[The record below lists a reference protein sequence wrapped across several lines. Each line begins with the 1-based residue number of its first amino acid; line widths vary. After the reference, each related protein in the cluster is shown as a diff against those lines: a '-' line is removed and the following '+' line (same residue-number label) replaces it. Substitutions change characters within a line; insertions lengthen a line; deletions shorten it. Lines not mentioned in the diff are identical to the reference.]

1 MKMLRVP
8 LLVIGLLMC
17 AQGFAATPAQQAQQ
31 DKMKA
36 CNADPQSK
44 GLTKDA
50 HNAFM
55 SKCLKATPAA
65 AATPEKQLTPQQKKM
80 QDCNADPKSKG
91 LTKDERN
98 AFMSKCLKN

>member
-1 MKMLRVP
+1 MKMLSVP
-8 LLVIGLLMC
+8 LLVVGLLLC

-36 CNADPQSK
+36 CNTDPQSK

-55 SKCLKATPAA
+55 SNCLKATPAA
-65 AATPEKQLTPQQKKM
+65 AAAPEKKLTPQQQKM
-80 QDCNADPKSKG
+80 KDCNADPKSKG
-91 LTKDERN
+91 LTKDQRN
-98 AFMSKCLKN
+98 AFMSTCLKS